1 MMSSTTSG
9 IRPSN
14 QNPSRR
20 RRSEN
25 VTHATVS
32 SNTPKSAYKAL
43 SKENT
48 TPPRRRSSKG
58 INMNSYLTD
67 EYAPATQV
75 KVSQHKKEPK
85 GIDKIN
91 VKIEN
96 SLKKTSPA
104 ATKTATKTMSPLK
117 DECIKL
123 LRAKQFRSCEIM
135 TMFYLSSI
143 SSASNDLSIYAHKAT
158 AYEILGDC
166 VLNQNQLNRAVS
178 FYKKALSNLK
188 CLRSPTSS
196 SSLRNILHIH
206 TAAEANVKL
215 KEARALFKLGNIS
228 ETTSILES
236 AVPRS
241 HPLRTFAISM
251 EIGGMYLASG
261 RYSDAK
267 LSYLDALGRNSYALE
282 AIENLVFLNA
292 ERSEVMKAVN
302 DGLQKHNE
310 KNGKENIVDNDV
322 PIADIITAYFYSDR
336 QTNSHQMNALSQ
348 WKKLHAKYPLNI
360 HVLLQMALLQDK
372 NPACDNAHAAVATFQ
387 KIRALD
393 YHFVEGMD
401 TYASLL
407 AKQCNVAEL
416 GRLSSDLLTVDDKRP
431 EAWVA
436 LALYHEALGDSEKA
450 IAFVEKGISFDER
463 NAFCHKL
470 KGSIL
475 LSQGRPD
482 IAGSCFFRA
491 NEIKREIAS
500 YEGLVESCLRAKK
513 YKEAICTAKE
523 AMSFAPRDSRALTL
537 VGLALSKATSSSRDS
552 GGKDRAKKAL
562 RKAIALDPLALRPLL
577 ALSDL
582 YIADSEFDT
591 CIDLVK
597 KAIEDGGD
605 ANLTGTSPVLSNV
618 YDRQVVLHAKLADA
632 YGESKN
638 FEEALTYYHKTLSMN
653 PGCLEAQRGVEQME
667 NAMKGFNPKLNEN
680 DDGYNYTD
688 YNDA

>member
-1 MMSSTTSG
+1 MMSTGTG
-9 IRPSN
+9 IRASN
-14 QNPSRR
+14 KNAPRR
-20 RRSEN
+20 KRSDYSGN
-25 VTHATVS
+25 GVHASVS
-32 SNTPKSAYKAL
+32 SSVPKSAFKAL

-48 TPPRRRSSKG
+48 TPPRRRIGKG
-58 INMNSYLTD
+58 INMNSDLMD
-67 EYAPATQV
+67 ECVPTTHV
-75 KVSQHKKEPK
+75 KGTQHKKESK
-85 GIDKIN
+85 SVEEVN
-91 VKIEN
+91 VEN
-96 SLKKTSPA
+96 SSKKISS
-104 ATKTATKTMSPLK
+104 TAPKTMSPLK

-123 LRAKQFRSCEIM
+123 LRAKQYRSCEIM
-135 TMFYLSSI
+135 TMFYLSSV
-143 SSASNDLSIYAHKAT
+143 SSASNDLKIHAHKAT

-166 VLNQNQLNRAVS
+166 VLNQDQLNRAVS

-206 TAAEANVKL
+206 TATEANVKL
-215 KEARALFKLGNIS
+215 KEARALFKLGNAS

-251 EIGGMYLASG
+251 EIGGMYLASS
-261 RYSDAK
+261 RKTDAK
-267 LSYLDALGRNSYALE
+267 WSYLDALSRNPYALE
-282 AIENLVFLNA
+282 AIEKLVFLNA

-302 DGLQKHNE
+302 EGLQKRNE
-310 KNGKENIVDNDV
+310 KNGKENVVVNDV
-322 PIADIITAYFYSDR
+322 PVADIITAYFYSDR
-336 QTNSHQMNALSQ
+336 QTNTHQMNALSQ
-348 WKKLHAKYPLNI
+348 WKKLHVKYPQNI
-360 HVLLQMALLQDK
+360 HVLLQMALLQEK
-372 NPACDNAHAAVATFQ
+372 NPACDNSHAAEATFQ

-401 TYASLL
+401 IFARLL

-416 GRLSSDLLTVDDKRP
+416 GRLSNDLLMVDDKRP

-450 IAFVEKGISFDER
+450 IAFVEKGISCDEQ
-463 NAFCHKL
+463 NAFCHRL

-500 YEGLVESCLRAKK
+500 YEGLVESCLSAKR

-523 AMSFAPRDSRALTL
+523 AMTFAPRDSRALTL
-537 VGLALSKATSSSRDS
+537 VGLALSKATSSSSES

-562 RKAIALDPLALRPLL
+562 RKAIALDPLALRPLI
-577 ALSDL
+577 ALTDL
-582 YIADSEFDT
+582 YIADSEFEA
-591 CIDLVK
+591 CIDLLK
-597 KAIEDGGD
+597 KAIEDGGN
-605 ANLTGTSPVLSNV
+605 ANLTGASPGLLNI

-632 YGESKN
+632 HAVNEN
-638 FEEALTYYHKTLSMN
+638 FEEALTYYHKALSMN
-653 PGCLEAQRGVEQME
+653 PGCLEAQHGIEQME
-667 NAMKGFNPKLNEN
+667 NAMKGFDPKLNEA
-680 DDGYNYTD
+680 DDGYDYTD
-688 YNDA
+688 YIEE